1 MLFLEQNGY
10 QESGGRITMVKIYGT
25 LGPACQDEKILTE
38 MFALGMTG
46 MRLNL
51 SHVTLA
57 ESGELIGKMKWAA
70 ESCGVKPQLLIDLQ
84 GPELRTGA
92 VAEPI
97 LLKNEEIVEICAA
110 ADWKTE
116 NERNDRCG
124 DMDLIRS
131 ATDQKDQKVVEFLEK
146 NSREELTETADKKK
160 NSESSPVQNR
170 TSAQRVSARIELPDI
185 TIPYLIPG
193 QEILLDDGKIHL
205 KVVENS
211 ENIKPG
217 SGEKRRYFAKVL
229 WGGLLKSRKSAAFP
243 GAKINSPTLTK
254 ADLENIR
261 LAKEMGVTG
270 VMQPFV
276 RGREDLE
283 CVKNALQ
290 EAGAEDVKLFAKIEN
305 LDGVRKL
312 EELLPG
318 ADEIVIARG
327 DLGNAV
333 HLWDL
338 PSVQREISQKCQA
351 TGKPFMVVTQ
361 MLASMERN
369 PVPTRAEVNGI
380 FHAVLDGASSVMVT
394 GETAAGDYPVE
405 VIRYLVN
412 TVRSAELV
420 RHG

>member
-1 MLFLEQNGY
+1 
-10 QESGGRITMVKIYGT
+10 MVKIYGT

-57 ESGELIGKMKWAA
+57 ESGELIGKMKRAA

-110 ADWKTE
+110 AD
-116 NERNDRCG
+116 
-124 DMDLIRS
+124 
-131 ATDQKDQKVVEFLEK
+131 QKVVEFLEK
-146 NSREELTETADKKK
+146 NREELTETADKKK
-160 NSESSPVQNR
+160 NSESSLVQNR
-170 TSAQRVSARIELPDI
+170 TSAQRMPARIELPDI

-205 KVVENS
+205 KVVENP
-211 ENIKPG
+211 EKRKMG

-283 CVKNALQ
+283 CVKNALK

-312 EELLPG
+312 EELIPE

-338 PSVQREISQKCQA
+338 PSVQREISQKCLV

-369 PVPTRAEVNGI
+369 PVPTRAEVNDI

-412 TVRSAELV
+412 TVRSAEKII
-420 RHG
+420 RG

>member
-57 ESGELIGKMKWAA
+57 ESGELIGKMKQAA

-110 ADWKTE
+110 AD
-116 NERNDRCG
+116 
-124 DMDLIRS
+124 
-131 ATDQKDQKVVEFLEK
+131 QKVVEFLEK
-146 NSREELTETADKKK
+146 NREELTETADKKK
-160 NSESSPVQNR
+160 NSESSLVQNR
-170 TSAQRVSARIELPDI
+170 TSAQRMPARIELPDI

-205 KVVENS
+205 KVVENP
-211 ENIKPG
+211 ENRKMG

-290 EAGAEDVKLFAKIEN
+290 EAGAEEVKLFAKIEN

-338 PSVQREISQKCQA
+338 PSVQREISQKCLA

-369 PVPTRAEVNGI
+369 PVPTRAEVNDI

-412 TVRSAELV
+412 TVRSAEKII
-420 RHG
+420 RG

>member
-1 MLFLEQNGY
+1 MLFLEQDGY
-10 QESGGRITMVKIYGT
+10 QESGGRSAMVKIYGT
-25 LGPACQDEKILTE
+25 LGPACQDEKILVE
-38 MFALGMTG
+38 MFSLGMTG

-57 ESGELIGKMKWAA
+57 ESGELIGKMKRAA
-70 ESCGVKPQLLIDLQ
+70 EVRGVKPQLLIDLQ

-110 ADWKTE
+110 AD
-116 NERNDRCG
+116 
-124 DMDLIRS
+124 
-131 ATDQKDQKVVEFLEK
+131 QKVVEFLEK
-146 NSREELTETADKKK
+146 NREELTETADKKK
-160 NSESSPVQNR
+160 NSESSLVQNR
-170 TSAQRVSARIELPDI
+170 TSAQRMPARIELPDI

-205 KVVENS
+205 KVVENP
-211 ENIKPG
+211 ENRKMG

-283 CVKNALQ
+283 CVKNALK

-312 EELLPG
+312 EELIPE

-338 PSVQREISQKCQA
+338 PSVQREISQKCLV

-369 PVPTRAEVNGI
+369 PVPTRAEVNDI

-412 TVRSAELV
+412 TVRSAEKII
-420 RHG
+420 RG

>member
-1 MLFLEQNGY
+1 MLFLEQDGY
-10 QESGGRITMVKIYGT
+10 QESGGRSAMVKIYGT
-25 LGPACQDEKILTE
+25 LGPACQDEKILVE
-38 MFALGMTG
+38 MFSLGMTG

-57 ESGELIGKMKWAA
+57 ESGELIGKMKRAA
-70 ESCGVKPQLLIDLQ
+70 EVRGVKPQLLIDLQ

-110 ADWKTE
+110 AD
-116 NERNDRCG
+116 
-124 DMDLIRS
+124 
-131 ATDQKDQKVVEFLEK
+131 QKVVEFLEK
-146 NSREELTETADKKK
+146 NREELTETADKKK
-160 NSESSPVQNR
+160 NSESSLVQNR
-170 TSAQRVSARIELPDI
+170 TSAQRMPARIELPDI

-205 KVVENS
+205 KVVENP
-211 ENIKPG
+211 ENRKMG

-312 EELLPG
+312 EELIPE

-338 PSVQREISQKCQA
+338 PSVQREISQKCLV

-369 PVPTRAEVNGI
+369 PVPTRAEVNDI

-412 TVRSAELV
+412 TVRSAEKII
-420 RHG
+420 RG

>member
-1 MLFLEQNGY
+1 
-10 QESGGRITMVKIYGT
+10 MVKIYGT

-131 ATDQKDQKVVEFLEK
+131 ATDQKVVEFLEK

-170 TSAQRVSARIELPDI
+170 TSAQRMSARIELPDI

-305 LDGVRKL
+305 LDGVQKL

-369 PVPTRAEVNGI
+369 PVPTRAEVNDI

>member
-1 MLFLEQNGY
+1 
-10 QESGGRITMVKIYGT
+10 MVKIYGT
-25 LGPACQDEKILTE
+25 LGPACQDEKILVE
-38 MFALGMTG
+38 MFSLGMTG

-57 ESGELIGKMKWAA
+57 ESGELIGKMKRAA

-92 VAEPI
+92 VAEPL

-110 ADWKTE
+110 AD
-116 NERNDRCG
+116 
-124 DMDLIRS
+124 
-131 ATDQKDQKVVEFLEK
+131 QKVVEFLEK
-146 NSREELTETADKKK
+146 NREELTETADKKK
-160 NSESSPVQNR
+160 NSESSLVQNR
-170 TSAQRVSARIELPDI
+170 PSAQRMPARIELPDI

-205 KVVENS
+205 KVVENP
-211 ENIKPG
+211 ENRKMG

-283 CVKNALQ
+283 CVKNALK

-312 EELLPG
+312 EELIPE
-318 ADEIVIARG
+318 ANEIVIARG

-338 PSVQREISQKCQA
+338 PSVQREISQKCLV

-369 PVPTRAEVNGI
+369 PVPTRAEVNDI

-412 TVRSAELV
+412 TVRSAEKII
-420 RHG
+420 RG

>member
-1 MLFLEQNGY
+1 
-10 QESGGRITMVKIYGT
+10 MVKIYGT

-57 ESGELIGKMKWAA
+57 ESGELIGKMKRAA
-70 ESCGVKPQLLIDLQ
+70 EVRGVKPQLLIDLQ

-110 ADWKTE
+110 AD
-116 NERNDRCG
+116 
-124 DMDLIRS
+124 
-131 ATDQKDQKVVEFLEK
+131 QKVVEFLEK
-146 NSREELTETADKKK
+146 NREELTETADKKK
-160 NSESSPVQNR
+160 NSESSLVQNR
-170 TSAQRVSARIELPDI
+170 TSAQRMPARIELPDI

-205 KVVENS
+205 KVVENP
-211 ENIKPG
+211 ENRKMG

-283 CVKNALQ
+283 CVKNALK
-290 EAGAEDVKLFAKIEN
+290 EAGAEEVKLFAKIEN

-312 EELLPG
+312 EELIPE

-338 PSVQREISQKCQA
+338 PSVQREISQKCLA

-369 PVPTRAEVNGI
+369 PVPTRAEVNDI

-412 TVRSAELV
+412 TVRSAEKII
-420 RHG
+420 RG

>member
-1 MLFLEQNGY
+1 
-10 QESGGRITMVKIYGT
+10 MVKIYGT

-57 ESGELIGKMKWAA
+57 GELIGKMKWAA

-170 TSAQRVSARIELPDI
+170 TSAQRMSARIELPDI

-261 LAKEMGVTG
+261 LAKETGVTG

-369 PVPTRAEVNGI
+369 PVPTRAEVNDI

>member
-1 MLFLEQNGY
+1 M
-10 QESGGRITMVKIYGT
+10 
-25 LGPACQDEKILTE
+25 P
-38 MFALGMTG
+38 
-46 MRLNL
+46 
-51 SHVTLA
+51 
-57 ESGELIGKMKWAA
+57 
-70 ESCGVKPQLLIDLQ
+70 
-84 GPELRTGA
+84 
-92 VAEPI
+92 
-97 LLKNEEIVEICAA
+97 
-110 ADWKTE
+110 
-116 NERNDRCG
+116 
-124 DMDLIRS
+124 
-131 ATDQKDQKVVEFLEK
+131 
-146 NSREELTETADKKK
+146 
-160 NSESSPVQNR
+160 
-170 TSAQRVSARIELPDI
+170 ARIELPDI

-205 KVVENS
+205 KVVENP
-211 ENIKPG
+211 ENRKMG

-283 CVKNALQ
+283 CVKNALK

-312 EELLPG
+312 EELIPE

-338 PSVQREISQKCQA
+338 PSVQREISQKCLV

-369 PVPTRAEVNGI
+369 PVPTRAEVNDI

-412 TVRSAELV
+412 TVRSAEKII
-420 RHG
+420 RG

>member
-10 QESGGRITMVKIYGT
+10 QESGGRIAMVKIYGT

-57 ESGELIGKMKWAA
+57 ESGELIGKMKRAA

-110 ADWKTE
+110 ADK
-116 NERNDRCG
+116 
-124 DMDLIRS
+124 
-131 ATDQKDQKVVEFLEK
+131 KVVEFLEK
-146 NSREELTETADKKK
+146 NREELTETADKKK
-160 NSESSPVQNR
+160 NSESSLVQNR
-170 TSAQRVSARIELPDI
+170 TSAQRMPARIELPDI

-211 ENIKPG
+211 ENIKLG

-290 EAGAEDVKLFAKIEN
+290 EAGAEEVKLFAKIEN

-338 PSVQREISQKCQA
+338 PSVQREISQKCLA

-369 PVPTRAEVNGI
+369 PVPTRAEVNDI

-412 TVRSAELV
+412 TVRSAEKII
-420 RHG
+420 RG

>member
-1 MLFLEQNGY
+1 
-10 QESGGRITMVKIYGT
+10 MVKIYGT
-25 LGPACQDEKILTE
+25 LGPACQDEKILVE
-38 MFALGMTG
+38 MFSLGMTG

-57 ESGELIGKMKWAA
+57 ESGELIGKMKRAA
-70 ESCGVKPQLLIDLQ
+70 EVRGVKPQLLIDLQ

-110 ADWKTE
+110 AD
-116 NERNDRCG
+116 
-124 DMDLIRS
+124 
-131 ATDQKDQKVVEFLEK
+131 QKVVEFLEK
-146 NSREELTETADKKK
+146 NREELTETADKKK
-160 NSESSPVQNR
+160 NSESSLVQNR
-170 TSAQRVSARIELPDI
+170 TSAQRMPARIELPDI

-205 KVVENS
+205 KVVENP
-211 ENIKPG
+211 ENRKMG

-312 EELLPG
+312 EELIPE

-338 PSVQREISQKCQA
+338 PSVQREISQKCLV

-369 PVPTRAEVNGI
+369 PVPTRAEVNDI

-394 GETAAGDYPVE
+394 GETAAVDYPVE

-412 TVRSAELV
+412 TVRSAEKII
-420 RHG
+420 RG

>member
-10 QESGGRITMVKIYGT
+10 QESGGRIAMVKIYGT
-25 LGPACQDEKILTE
+25 LGPACQDEKILVE
-38 MFALGMTG
+38 MFSLGMTG

-57 ESGELIGKMKWAA
+57 ESGELIGKMKRAA
-70 ESCGVKPQLLIDLQ
+70 EVCGVKPQLLIDLQ

-110 ADWKTE
+110 AD
-116 NERNDRCG
+116 
-124 DMDLIRS
+124 
-131 ATDQKDQKVVEFLEK
+131 QKVVEFLEK
-146 NSREELTETADKKK
+146 NREELTETADKKK
-160 NSESSPVQNR
+160 NSESSLVQNR
-170 TSAQRVSARIELPDI
+170 TSAQRMPARIELPDI

-211 ENIKPG
+211 ENRKLG

-283 CVKNALQ
+283 CVKNALK

-312 EELLPG
+312 EELIPE

-338 PSVQREISQKCQA
+338 PSVQREISQKCLV

-369 PVPTRAEVNGI
+369 PVPTRAEVNDI

-412 TVRSAELV
+412 TVRSAEKII
-420 RHG
+420 RG

>member
-1 MLFLEQNGY
+1 MLFLEQDGY
-10 QESGGRITMVKIYGT
+10 QESGGRIAMVKIYGT
-25 LGPACQDEKILTE
+25 LGPACQDEKILVE
-38 MFALGMTG
+38 MFSLGMTG

-57 ESGELIGKMKWAA
+57 ESGELIGKMKRAA
-70 ESCGVKPQLLIDLQ
+70 EVRGVKPQLLIDLQ

-110 ADWKTE
+110 AD
-116 NERNDRCG
+116 
-124 DMDLIRS
+124 
-131 ATDQKDQKVVEFLEK
+131 QKVVEFLEK
-146 NSREELTETADKKK
+146 NREELTETADKKK
-160 NSESSPVQNR
+160 NSESSLVQNR
-170 TSAQRVSARIELPDI
+170 TSAQRMPARIELPDI

-205 KVVENS
+205 KVVENP
-211 ENIKPG
+211 ENRKMG

-283 CVKNALQ
+283 CVKNALK

-312 EELLPG
+312 EELIPE

-338 PSVQREISQKCQA
+338 PSVQREISQKCLV

-369 PVPTRAEVNGI
+369 PVPTRAEVNDI

-412 TVRSAELV
+412 TVRSAEKII
-420 RHG
+420 RG

>member
-170 TSAQRVSARIELPDI
+170 TSAQRMSARIELPDI

-229 WGGLLKSRKSAAFP
+229 WGGLLKSRKSAAFS

-290 EAGAEDVKLFAKIEN
+290 EAGAD
-305 LDGVRKL
+305 
-312 EELLPG
+312 
-318 ADEIVIARG
+318 DEIVIARG

-369 PVPTRAEVNGI
+369 PVPTRAEVNDI

>member
-38 MFALGMTG
+38 MFALGLTG

-131 ATDQKDQKVVEFLEK
+131 ATDQKVVEFLEK

-170 TSAQRVSARIELPDI
+170 TSAQRMSARIELPDI

-369 PVPTRAEVNGI
+369 PVPTRAEVNDI

>member
-1 MLFLEQNGY
+1 
-10 QESGGRITMVKIYGT
+10 MVKIYGT

-131 ATDQKDQKVVEFLEK
+131 ATDQKVVEFLEK

-170 TSAQRVSARIELPDI
+170 TSAQRMSARIELPDI

-369 PVPTRAEVNGI
+369 PVPTRAEVNDI

>member
-1 MLFLEQNGY
+1 MLFLGQNGY

-57 ESGELIGKMKWAA
+57 ESGELIGKMKRAA

-110 ADWKTE
+110 AD
-116 NERNDRCG
+116 
-124 DMDLIRS
+124 
-131 ATDQKDQKVVEFLEK
+131 QKVVEFLEK
-146 NSREELTETADKKK
+146 NREELTETADKKK
-160 NSESSPVQNR
+160 NSESSLVQNR
-170 TSAQRVSARIELPDI
+170 TSAQRMPARIELPDI

-205 KVVENS
+205 KVVENP
-211 ENIKPG
+211 ENRKMG

-290 EAGAEDVKLFAKIEN
+290 EAGAEEVKLFAKIEN

-338 PSVQREISQKCQA
+338 PSVQREISQKCLV

-369 PVPTRAEVNGI
+369 PVPTPAEVNDI

-412 TVRSAELV
+412 TVRSAEKII
-420 RHG
+420 RG

>member
-57 ESGELIGKMKWAA
+57 ESGELIGKMKRAA
-70 ESCGVKPQLLIDLQ
+70 EVCGVKPQLLIDLQ

-110 ADWKTE
+110 AD
-116 NERNDRCG
+116 
-124 DMDLIRS
+124 
-131 ATDQKDQKVVEFLEK
+131 QKVVEFLEK
-146 NSREELTETADKKK
+146 NREELTETADKKK
-160 NSESSPVQNR
+160 NSESSLVQNR
-170 TSAQRVSARIELPDI
+170 TSAQRMPARIELPGI

-205 KVVENS
+205 KVVENP
-211 ENIKPG
+211 ENRKMG

-283 CVKNALQ
+283 CVKNALK

-338 PSVQREISQKCQA
+338 PSVQREISQKCLV

-369 PVPTRAEVNGI
+369 PVPTRAEVNDI

-412 TVRSAELV
+412 TVRSAEKII
-420 RHG
+420 RG

>member
-1 MLFLEQNGY
+1 MLFLEQDGY
-10 QESGGRITMVKIYGT
+10 QESGGRIAMVKIYGT

-57 ESGELIGKMKWAA
+57 ESGELIGKMKRAA
-70 ESCGVKPQLLIDLQ
+70 EVRGVKPQLLIDLQ

-110 ADWKTE
+110 AD
-116 NERNDRCG
+116 
-124 DMDLIRS
+124 
-131 ATDQKDQKVVEFLEK
+131 QKVVEFLEK
-146 NSREELTETADKKK
+146 NREELTETADKKK
-160 NSESSPVQNR
+160 NSESSLVQNR
-170 TSAQRVSARIELPDI
+170 TSAQRMPARIELPDI

-205 KVVENS
+205 KVVENP
-211 ENIKPG
+211 ENRKMG

-283 CVKNALQ
+283 CVKNALKG
-290 EAGAEDVKLFAKIEN
+290 AGAEDVKLFAKIEN

-312 EELLPG
+312 EELIPE

-338 PSVQREISQKCQA
+338 PSVQREISQKCLV

-369 PVPTRAEVNGI
+369 PVPTRAEVNDI

-412 TVRSAELV
+412 TVRSAEKII
-420 RHG
+420 RG

>member
-1 MLFLEQNGY
+1 
-10 QESGGRITMVKIYGT
+10 MVKIYGT

-160 NSESSPVQNR
+160 NSESSPVQ
-170 TSAQRVSARIELPDI
+170 
-185 TIPYLIPG
+185 
-193 QEILLDDGKIHL
+193 
-205 KVVENS
+205 
-211 ENIKPG
+211 
-217 SGEKRRYFAKVL
+217 KR
-229 WGGLLKSRKSAAFP
+229 
-243 GAKINSPTLTK
+243 
-254 ADLENIR
+254 
-261 LAKEMGVTG
+261 
-270 VMQPFV
+270 
-276 RGREDLE
+276 
-283 CVKNALQ
+283 
-290 EAGAEDVKLFAKIEN
+290 
-305 LDGVRKL
+305 
-312 EELLPG
+312 
-318 ADEIVIARG
+318 
-327 DLGNAV
+327 
-333 HLWDL
+333 
-338 PSVQREISQKCQA
+338 
-351 TGKPFMVVTQ
+351 
-361 MLASMERN
+361 
-369 PVPTRAEVNGI
+369 
-380 FHAVLDGASSVMVT
+380 
-394 GETAAGDYPVE
+394 YPE
-405 VIRYLVN
+405 W
-412 TVRSAELV
+412 S
-420 RHG
+420 

>member
-97 LLKNEEIVEICAA
+97 LLKNEENVEICA

-351 TGKPFMVVTQ
+351 TGK
-361 MLASMERN
+361 LASMERN
-369 PVPTRAEVNGI
+369 PVPTRAEVNDI

>member
-1 MLFLEQNGY
+1 MLFLEQDGY
-10 QESGGRITMVKIYGT
+10 QESGGRSAMVKIYGT
-25 LGPACQDEKILTE
+25 LGPACQDEKILVE
-38 MFALGMTG
+38 MFSLGMTG

-57 ESGELIGKMKWAA
+57 ESGELIGKMKRAA
-70 ESCGVKPQLLIDLQ
+70 EVRGVKPQLLIDLQ

-110 ADWKTE
+110 AD
-116 NERNDRCG
+116 
-124 DMDLIRS
+124 
-131 ATDQKDQKVVEFLEK
+131 QKVVEFLEK
-146 NSREELTETADKKK
+146 NREELTETADKKK
-160 NSESSPVQNR
+160 NSESSLVQNR
-170 TSAQRVSARIELPDI
+170 TSAQRMPARIELPDI

-211 ENIKPG
+211 ENRKLG

-312 EELLPG
+312 EELIPE

-338 PSVQREISQKCQA
+338 PSVQREISQKCLVP
-351 TGKPFMVVTQ
+351 GKPFMVVTQ

-369 PVPTRAEVNGI
+369 PVPTRAEVNDI

-412 TVRSAELV
+412 TVRSAEKII
-420 RHG
+420 RG

>member
-170 TSAQRVSARIELPDI
+170 TSAQRMSARI

-338 PSVQREISQKCQA
+338 PSAQREISQKCQA

-369 PVPTRAEVNGI
+369 PVPTRAEVNDI

>member
-57 ESGELIGKMKWAA
+57 ESGELIGKMKRAA

-110 ADWKTE
+110 AD
-116 NERNDRCG
+116 
-124 DMDLIRS
+124 
-131 ATDQKDQKVVEFLEK
+131 QKVVEFLEK
-146 NSREELTETADKKK
+146 NREELTETADKKK
-160 NSESSPVQNR
+160 NSESSLVQNR
-170 TSAQRVSARIELPDI
+170 TSAQRMPARIELPDI

-211 ENIKPG
+211 ENRKLG

-283 CVKNALQ
+283 CVKNALK

-312 EELLPG
+312 EELIPE

-338 PSVQREISQKCQA
+338 PSVQREISQKCLV

-369 PVPTRAEVNGI
+369 PVPTRAEVNDI

-412 TVRSAELV
+412 TVRSAEKII
-420 RHG
+420 RG

>member
-1 MLFLEQNGY
+1 MLFLEQDGY
-10 QESGGRITMVKIYGT
+10 QESGGRSAMVKIYGT
-25 LGPACQDEKILTE
+25 LGPACQDEKILVE
-38 MFALGMTG
+38 MFSLGMTG

-57 ESGELIGKMKWAA
+57 ESGELIGKMKRAA
-70 ESCGVKPQLLIDLQ
+70 EVRGVKPQLLIDLQ

-110 ADWKTE
+110 AD
-116 NERNDRCG
+116 
-124 DMDLIRS
+124 
-131 ATDQKDQKVVEFLEK
+131 QKVVEFLEK
-146 NSREELTETADKKK
+146 NREELTETADKKK
-160 NSESSPVQNR
+160 NSESSLVQNR
-170 TSAQRVSARIELPDI
+170 TSAQRMPARIELPDI

-205 KVVENS
+205 KVVENP
-211 ENIKPG
+211 ENRKMG

-276 RGREDLE
+276 RGQEDLE
-283 CVKNALQ
+283 CVKNALK

-312 EELLPG
+312 EELIPE

-338 PSVQREISQKCQA
+338 PSVQREISQKCLV

-369 PVPTRAEVNGI
+369 PVPTRAEVNDI

-412 TVRSAELV
+412 TVRSAEKII
-420 RHG
+420 RG